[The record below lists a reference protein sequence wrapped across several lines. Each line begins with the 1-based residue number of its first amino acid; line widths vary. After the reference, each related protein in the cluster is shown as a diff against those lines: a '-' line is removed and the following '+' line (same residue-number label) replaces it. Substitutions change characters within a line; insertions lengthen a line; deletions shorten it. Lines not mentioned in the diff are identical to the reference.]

1 MRREYE
7 VKWYEF
13 NLTEPKSRKFFTEFG
28 AILFKSWIELTQ
40 GAIAKIYRYE

>member
-13 NLTEPKSRKFFTEFG
+13 NLTEPKSRKFFYG
-28 AILFKSWIELTQ
+28 VRSNPIQ
-40 GAIAKIYRYE
+40 VMD